1 MTEACRCGV
10 EFCIEDEPE
19 ILFEIDDDGVI
30 DLEVGDPV
38 ILSDVF
44 PDYEGEYRFTPGPET
59 QILETRNRVLRERIV
74 IDPIPR
80 NYGLI
85 TYNGRTITVS

>member
-1 MTEACRCGV
+1 MTDECRCGID
-10 EFCIEDEPE
+10 FQIEDEPE
-19 ILFEIDDDGVI
+19 IQFEIDDEDGI
-30 DLEVGDPV
+30 DFETGDPV
-38 ILSDVF
+38 ILSSVF
-44 PDYEGEYRFTPGPET
+44 PDYEGAYHFTPSPET
-59 QILETRNRVLRERIV
+59 QTLETRNRVMRERIV

>member
-1 MTEACRCGV
+1 M

-38 ILSDVF
+38 ILSSVF
-44 PDYEGEYRFTPGPET
+44 PDYEGEYHFTPGQET
-59 QILETRNRVLRERIV
+59 QTLETRNRVLRERIV